1 MNSSSLEMIVRYLNI
16 LMELKK
22 RFLNSIFA
30 MKIVIAVLSLTLAV
44 TLFVAIHHSFE
55 LPALRLSNPELASKM
70 VLSSILLIFS
80 LVGLLMPTI
89 SQYDKLKEIEL
100 KTK

>member
-1 MNSSSLEMIVRYLNI
+1 MNSSNLEILFRYLNI
-16 LMELKK
+16 LIELKK

-44 TLFVAIHHSFE
+44 TVFVSIHHSFD
-55 LPALRLSNPELASKM
+55 LPALRISNPELASKM
-70 VLSSILLIFS
+70 VLSSILLIFA
-80 LVGLLMPTI
+80 LVGLLMPTL
-89 SQYDKLKEIEL
+89 SQYEKLKEIEL